1 MPILHALACRN
12 WHTGWVLTVLQ
23 LRLCAPA
30 GTHNF
35 QNSSR
40 PPGLSM
46 PGSLRWLP
54 ELPPPVKVFSAA
66 LGASMDAE
74 QPVSTLV
81 TPAWTRMSRPFSAFY
96 VRVT

>member
-1 MPILHALACRN
+1 MI
-12 WHTGWVLTVLQ
+12 VLQ
-23 LRLCAPA
+23 LRWDAPA

-66 LGASMDAE
+66 LGASMGAE
-74 QPVSTLV
+74 QPVSPLIM
-81 TPAWTRMSRPFSAFY
+81 PAWTQLSRPFSMSCMRTA
-96 VRVT
+96 

>member
-1 MPILHALACRN
+1 MPILHALACKSWRM
-12 WHTGWVLTVLQ
+12 GWVLTVAQ
-23 LRLCAPA
+23 LRWDAPA

-74 QPVSTLV
+74 QPVSPPIMAAQTQ
-81 TPAWTRMSRPFSAFY
+81 MSRPFSAFH
-96 VRVT
+96 VRVA